1 MDLLV
6 LQFLVLDLRDRA
18 VARLPRDESAVAVVV
33 RDLPHLHA
41 EGANTQDLDP
51 ELDPEPGHDK
61 FINKLHLV
69 FILVVILIVLA
80 SSCFAAFRFAAF
92 CFAPLRFVSLW
103 SALYATSD
111 MQNRNARWVE

>member
-1 MDLLV
+1 MGLLDQ
-6 LQFLVLDLRDRA
+6 QFLVLDLRDRA

-41 EGANTQDLDP
+41 EGENTQDLDP

-69 FILVVILIVLA
+69 FILVVILIILA
-80 SSCFAAFRFAAF
+80 S
-92 CFAPLRFVSLW
+92 L
-103 SALYATSD
+103 
-111 MQNRNARWVE
+111 